1 MDFLFIVFLLIGL
14 FSLVMPWIA
23 VAGTTIWLLCFA
35 FHLVIPQKRA
45 LFQFGLKRWWLTAC
59 IVLLCDV
66 AFGFNMAEI
75 HRDQIQGFE
84 SKIRFRNLD
93 TTLTKNDMT
102 FQGLSIPAGS
112 IVQCLGYDYVAAVGR
127 AILPDGTRV
136 SNDGSNELCGARF
149 SRPVTVKGIEFIAFI
164 RHGIR
169 NDLYGYVELSRDQE
183 INGKICKQGALASY
197 ALLSEIGRRSARWKQ
212 INPEYWDFVECEPD
226 ARPITLAAPRP
237 LQPPGFWQ
245 AFVAALKPNQVGFY
259 CC

>member
-1 MDFLFIVFLLIGL
+1 MGAVLIIVFLLFGL
-14 FSLVMPWIA
+14 FALVVPWIA
-23 VAGTTIWLLCFA
+23 VAGTIVWLLCFA
-35 FHLVIPQKRA
+35 FHLIIPKKRA
-45 LFQFGLKRWWLTAC
+45 LFPFGLKRWWLTAC
-59 IVLLCDV
+59 IVLCDV

-75 HRDQIQGFE
+75 HRDQMLSFE
-84 SKIRFRNLD
+84 ENILVGADDLD

-102 FQGLSIPAGS
+102 FQGLPIPAGS

-127 AILPDGTRV
+127 VRLSDGTRV
-136 SNDGSNELCGARF
+136 SNDRSNELCQARF

-169 NDLYGYVELSRDQE
+169 DGSGYVELSRDQE
-183 INGKICKQGALASY
+183 INGKICKQGALARYDGSGGGN
-197 ALLSEIGRRSARWKQ
+197 E